1 MLLSLLGP
9 RALCSIIHRRLR
21 LIALLALGPLV
32 LLATAVAVTP
42 PSYTATALVLVD
54 SRERRTL
61 REEPVLPGFGTDAL
75 AVGTVA
81 ELAQSDGFLSSL
93 LQTPALHQ
101 PLAAAGVVDLDTFKQ
116 RLRVAR
122 LGLTYLVS
130 VSFRAGGPEV
140 AALMANGIASALVTA
155 NRERRDDVV
164 RGAGAQLESKL
175 PGLRSRALAADD
187 DVASSKAANGVIE
200 LSNGQTTEQLKSA
213 SLARSLSTARLMTL
227 QARARLEQAT
237 QLVREGRTDGIRSEL
252 LDGLKERRAQL
263 MDELARKRAVLGN
276 RHPELASSEVT
287 LRQLDTQIRT
297 ERTRSLDSLRSEVA
311 AAEERETALGQS
323 LEAAESQLAEVDR
336 KEVKTR
342 TLERQARIETEL
354 QRRHLERAKYLHAF
368 SFMSTQDVQLA
379 SSASVPS
386 RSKSHALVVASIAV
400 MILLLATASAIVFF
414 DPRELDLRTGRT

>member
-9 RALCSIIHRRLR
+9 RALCAIIHRRLR
-21 LIALLALGPLV
+21 LIGLLALGPLV
-32 LLATAVAVTP
+32 LLATAAAVTP

-54 SRERRTL
+54 SRERRTV
-61 REEPVLPGFGTDAL
+61 REEPVLPGFGKDAL

-81 ELAQSDGFLSSL
+81 ELAQSDGFLLSL
-93 LQTPALHQ
+93 LQTPALRE

-122 LGLTYLVS
+122 LGLTYIVS
-130 VSFRAGGPEV
+130 VSFRASGPEV
-140 AALMANGIASALVTA
+140 AALMANGVASALVTA

-164 RGAGAQLESKL
+164 RDAEAQLESKL

-187 DVASSKAANGVIE
+187 DVASSKTANGVIE
-200 LSNGQTTEQLKSA
+200 LSDGQTTEQLKSA
-213 SLARSLSTARLMTL
+213 SLARSLATARLLTL

-237 QLVREGRTDGIRSEL
+237 QLVREGRTDAIHSEL
-252 LDGLKERRAQL
+252 LDGLRERRAQL
-263 MDELARKRAVLGN
+263 MDELARKRAVLGG
-276 RHPELASSEVT
+276 RHPEMASSEVT

-311 AAEERETALGQS
+311 AAEEREAALGQS
-323 LEAAESQLAEVDR
+323 LESAESQLAEIDR

-342 TLERQARIETEL
+342 TLERQARIETDL

-368 SFMSTQDVQLA
+368 SLMSTQDIQLA

-386 RSKSHALVVASIAV
+386 RSKSYALVVASIAV

-414 DPRELDLRTGRT
+414 GPRELDLRTGRT